1 MESTAPRPDPNMPT
15 KSNGRTIAVIASLI
29 LVGLLIAGIMPRIDQ
44 EKKLTEDSA
53 DLNTAVH
60 EVNVTSPHLAVADA
74 LILPSTMK
82 ALDETQIYARTNG
95 YISKR
100 YVDIGSRVKA
110 GQVLAEIQSPDV
122 DQQELQA
129 IADQAKAVATVGQ
142 SQADVRNKEASVE
155 QTKAD
160 VAKSQAMI
168 GQAQAAL
175 EGSKSRLA
183 QTRAALSSAQAKVAQ
198 TRHALDIQKSALKQT
213 QAQQE
218 LAEQTAKRYRS
229 MLQQGYVAQ
238 QDADQAEAT
247 LKTAN
252 AAVESSKSSIGAA
265 EADVQAALQDVESNK
280 ALVKAAQADVQSSVE
295 NITASRAALSSSIA
309 TVTAA
314 SANVG
319 VSKAN
324 VTASIAQVNSNKA
337 NTQRF
342 SVLQGFSKIIAP
354 FDGVITGRNADVG
367 TLVAP
372 GDSSNTKLA
381 LFSMAR
387 VGTLRIQVSVPQTYF
402 QAVRPGTKTTVLV
415 KEIPGRKFE
424 GTIFENAGAI
434 DPATRTLL
442 TEVRVPNTDNVLIPG
457 MYAQVKFDVGGT
469 VKSLRIPSNTLMVDA
484 GGPKVVVVGPDSKLK
499 FVPIVIGKD
508 FGTEIEVSG
517 GLTGDEQ
524 LVTNPTDDLKP
535 DQPVKILAAAA
546 GGKQK

>member
-1 MESTAPRPDPNMPT
+1 MESTAPRPDPHMPT
-15 KSNGRTIAVIASLI
+15 KSNGRTIAVIASLL
-29 LVGLLIAGIMPRIDQ
+29 LVGLLVAGIMPRIDQ

-60 EVNVTSPHLAVADA
+60 EVNVASPHLAVADA

-160 VAKSQAMI
+160 VAKAHAMI

-183 QTRAALSSAQAKVAQ
+183 QTKAALSSAQAKVAQ
-198 TRHALDIQKSALKQT
+198 SRHALDIQKSALKQT

-218 LAEQTAKRYRS
+218 LADQTAKRYRS
-229 MLQQGYVAQ
+229 MLLQGYVAQ

-280 ALVKAAQADVQSSVE
+280 ALVKAAEADVQSSIQ
-295 NITASRAALSSSIA
+295 NITASRAALSSSMA

-342 SVLQGFSKIIAP
+342 SVLQGFSKIVAP
-354 FDGVITGRNADVG
+354 FDGVITARTADVG

-434 DPATRTLL
+434 DPGTRTLL

-457 MYAQVKFDVGGT
+457 MYAQVKFDVGGA

-484 GGPKVVVVGPDSKLK
+484 GGPKVVVVGLDSKLK
-499 FVPIVIGKD
+499 FVPIMISKD
-508 FGTEIEVSG
+508 FGTEVEVSS
-517 GLTGDEQ
+517 GLTGNEQ

-535 DQPVKILAAAA
+535 DQSVKVLAAAA
-546 GGKQK
+546 GGKAK